1 MMRMQMMR
9 KLRCLAWFPCLLA
22 FLLLPGSVHS
32 KEYACDVTIPATVQ
46 VSGDRIP
53 SGEVYEVVMEAIT
66 KDAPVAENMTQK
78 VLNSGT
84 VSFGQIH
91 YTVPGDHQYKIYQK
105 SGSTDRFT
113 YDKTVYTVTVRVQND
128 AEGGLFAELW
138 AAKEGTAT
146 KTDTVQFQ
154 NHYDAPNGGG
164 GGGSH
169 HHHRTEETVTY
180 TTVIQQPPAAI
191 GAPRT
196 GDAQQPLLWGAL
208 ILLSLSGS
216 MIIVGKM
223 KKCNY

>member
-22 FLLLPGSVHS
+22 FLLLPGSVHA

-91 YTVPGDHQYKIYQK
+91 YTVPGDYQYKIYQK

-113 YDKTVYTVTVRVQND
+113 YDKAVYTVTVRVQND
-128 AEGGLFAELW
+128 AEGGLTAELW
-138 AAKEGTAT
+138 ATMKNDA
-146 KTDTVQFQ
+146 VQFQ
-154 NHYDAPNGGG
+154 NHYDAPGNNGGG
-164 GGGSH
+164 SS

-196 GDAQQPLLWGAL
+196 GDVQQPLLWGAL

>member
-1 MMRMQMMR
+1 MRMQMMR

-22 FLLLPGSVHS
+22 FLLLPGAVHA

-66 KDAPVAENMTQK
+66 KDAPVAESMTQK

-91 YTVPGDHQYKIYQK
+91 YTVPGDYQYKIYQK

-128 AEGGLFAELW
+128 AEGGLTAELW
-138 AAKEGTAT
+138 AVKEGTTMKNDA
-146 KTDTVQFQ
+146 VQFQ
-154 NHYDAPNGGG
+154 NHYDAPGNNGGG
-164 GGGSH
+164 SS

-196 GDAQQPLLWGAL
+196 GDVQQPLLWGAL
-208 ILLSLSGS
+208 ILLTLNGS

-223 KKCNY
+223 KKYYC

>member
-22 FLLLPGSVHS
+22 FLLLPGSVHA

-91 YTVPGDHQYKIYQK
+91 YTVPGDYQYKIYQK

-128 AEGGLFAELW
+128 AEGGLAAELW
-138 AAKEGTAT
+138 AVKEGTTMKNDA
-146 KTDTVQFQ
+146 VQFQ
-154 NHYDAPNGGG
+154 NHYDAPGNNGGG
-164 GGGSH
+164 SS

-180 TTVIQQPPAAI
+180 TTVIQQPPTAI

-196 GDAQQPLLWGAL
+196 GDVQQPLLWGAL
-208 ILLSLSGS
+208 ILLTLSGS

-223 KKCNY
+223 KKYYC

>member
-1 MMRMQMMR
+1 MRMQMMR

-22 FLLLPGSVHS
+22 FLLLPGSVHA

-91 YTVPGDHQYKIYQK
+91 YTVPGDYQYKIYQK

-128 AEGGLFAELW
+128 AEGGLTAELSSV
-138 AAKEGTAT
+138 KEGTTMKNDA
-146 KTDTVQFQ
+146 VQFQ
-154 NHYDAPNGGG
+154 NHYDAPGNNGGG
-164 GGGSH
+164 SS

-196 GDAQQPLLWGAL
+196 GDVQQPLLWGAL
-208 ILLSLSGS
+208 ILLTLSGS
-216 MIIVGKM
+216 MIIVGQM
-223 KKCNY
+223 KKYYC

>member
-22 FLLLPGSVHS
+22 FLLLPGTVHA

-66 KDAPVAENMTQK
+66 KDAPVAEIMTQK
-78 VLNSGT
+78 VMNSGT

-91 YTVPGDHQYKIYQK
+91 YTVPGDYQYKIYQK

-128 AEGGLFAELW
+128 AEGGLTAELW
-138 AAKEGTAT
+138 AVKEGTTMKNDA
-146 KTDTVQFQ
+146 VQFQ
-154 NHYDAPNGGG
+154 NHYDAPGNNGGG
-164 GGGSH
+164 SS

-196 GDAQQPLLWGAL
+196 GDAQQPFLWGAL

-216 MIIVGKM
+216 MVLVRKM
-223 KKCNY
+223 KYC

>member
-22 FLLLPGSVHS
+22 FLLLPGTVHA

-66 KDAPVAENMTQK
+66 KDAPVAEIMTQK
-78 VLNSGT
+78 VMNSGT

-91 YTVPGDHQYKIYQK
+91 YTVPGDYQYKIYQK

-128 AEGGLFAELW
+128 AEGGLTAELW
-138 AAKEGTAT
+138 AVKEGTTMKNDA
-146 KTDTVQFQ
+146 VQFQ
-154 NHYDAPNGGG
+154 NHYDAPGNNGGG
-164 GGGSH
+164 SS

-180 TTVIQQPPAAI
+180 TTIIQQPPAAI

-216 MIIVGKM
+216 MVLVRKM
-223 KKCNY
+223 KYC

>member
-22 FLLLPGSVHS
+22 FLLLPGTVHA

-66 KDAPVAENMTQK
+66 KGAPVAEIMTQK
-78 VLNSGT
+78 VMNSGT

-91 YTVPGDHQYKIYQK
+91 YTVPGDYQYKIYQK

-128 AEGGLFAELW
+128 AEGGLTAELW
-138 AAKEGTAT
+138 AVKEGTTMKNDA
-146 KTDTVQFQ
+146 VQFQ
-154 NHYDAPNGGG
+154 NHYDAPGNNGGG
-164 GGGSH
+164 SS

-208 ILLSLSGS
+208 ILLTLSGS
-216 MIIVGKM
+216 MVLVRKM
-223 KKCNY
+223 KYC

>member
-1 MMRMQMMR
+1 MMR

-22 FLLLPGSVHS
+22 FLLLPGSVHA

-91 YTVPGDHQYKIYQK
+91 YTVPGDYQYKIYQK

-128 AEGGLFAELW
+128 AEGGLTAELW
-138 AAKEGTAT
+138 AVKEGTTMKNDA
-146 KTDTVQFQ
+146 VQFQ
-154 NHYDAPNGGG
+154 NHYDAPGNNGGG
-164 GGGSH
+164 SS

-196 GDAQQPLLWGAL
+196 GDVQQPLLWGAL

>member
-1 MMRMQMMR
+1 MMR

-22 FLLLPGSVHS
+22 FLLLPGSVHA

-91 YTVPGDHQYKIYQK
+91 YTVPGDYQYKIYQK

-128 AEGGLFAELW
+128 AEGGLTAELW
-138 AAKEGTAT
+138 AVKEGTTMKNDA
-146 KTDTVQFQ
+146 VQFQ
-154 NHYDAPNGGG
+154 NHYDAPGNNGGG
-164 GGGSH
+164 SS

-196 GDAQQPLLWGAL
+196 GDVQQPLLWGAL
-208 ILLSLSGS
+208 ILLTLSGS

-223 KKCNY
+223 KKYYC

>member
-1 MMRMQMMR
+1 MRMQMMR

-22 FLLLPGSVHS
+22 FLLLPGSVHA
-32 KEYACDVTIPATVQ
+32 KEYACDVTIPATGQ
-46 VSGDRIP
+46 GSGDRIP

-91 YTVPGDHQYKIYQK
+91 YTVPGDYQYKIYQK

-128 AEGGLFAELW
+128 AEGGLTAELW
-138 AAKEGTAT
+138 AVKEGTTMKNDA
-146 KTDTVQFQ
+146 VQFQ
-154 NHYDAPNGGG
+154 NHYDAPGNNGGG
-164 GGGSH
+164 SS

-196 GDAQQPLLWGAL
+196 GDVQQPLLWGAL
-208 ILLSLSGS
+208 ILLTLSGS

-223 KKCNY
+223 KKYYC

>member
-1 MMRMQMMR
+1 MMR
-9 KLRCLAWFPCLLA
+9 KLRCLAWFPCRLA
-22 FLLLPGSVHS
+22 FLLLPGAVHA

-91 YTVPGDHQYKIYQK
+91 YTVPGDYQYKIYQK

-128 AEGGLFAELW
+128 AEGGLTAELW
-138 AAKEGTAT
+138 AVKEGTTMKNDA
-146 KTDTVQFQ
+146 VQFQ
-154 NHYDAPNGGG
+154 NHYDAPGNNGGG
-164 GGGSH
+164 SS
-169 HHHRTEETVTY
+169 HHHRTEETVIY
-180 TTVIQQPPAAI
+180 TTVIQQPPVAI

-196 GDAQQPLLWGAL
+196 GDVQQPLLWGAL
-208 ILLSLSGS
+208 ILLTLSGS

-223 KKCNY
+223 KKYYC

>member
-1 MMRMQMMR
+1 MRMQMMR

-22 FLLLPGSVHS
+22 FLLLPGSVHA

-66 KDAPVAENMTQK
+66 QDAPVAENMTQK

-91 YTVPGDHQYKIYQK
+91 YTVPGDYQYKIYQK

-128 AEGGLFAELW
+128 AEGGLAAELW
-138 AAKEGTAT
+138 AVKEGTTMKNDA
-146 KTDTVQFQ
+146 VQFQ
-154 NHYDAPNGGG
+154 NHYDAPGNNGGG
-164 GGGSH
+164 SS
-169 HHHRTEETVTY
+169 HHHRTEETVIY
-180 TTVIQQPPAAI
+180 TTVIQQPPVAI

-196 GDAQQPLLWGAL
+196 GDVQQPLLWGAL
-208 ILLSLSGS
+208 ILLTLSGS

-223 KKCNY
+223 KKYYC

>member
-1 MMRMQMMR
+1 MRMQMMR

-22 FLLLPGSVHS
+22 FLLLPGTVHA

-66 KDAPVAENMTQK
+66 KDAPVAEIMTQK

-91 YTVPGDHQYKIYQK
+91 YTVPGDYQYKIYQK

-128 AEGGLFAELW
+128 AEGGLTAELW
-138 AAKEGTAT
+138 AVKEGTTMKNDA
-146 KTDTVQFQ
+146 VQFQ
-154 NHYDAPNGGG
+154 NHYDAPGNNGGG
-164 GGGSH
+164 SS
-169 HHHRTEETVTY
+169 HHHRTEETVIY

-216 MIIVGKM
+216 MVLVRKM
-223 KKCNY
+223 KYC

>member
-22 FLLLPGSVHS
+22 FLLLPGSVHA

-91 YTVPGDHQYKIYQK
+91 YTVPGDYQYKIYQK

-128 AEGGLFAELW
+128 AEGGLTAELW
-138 AAKEGTAT
+138 AVKEGTTMKNDA
-146 KTDTVQFQ
+146 VQFQ
-154 NHYDAPNGGG
+154 NHYDAPGNNGGG
-164 GGGSH
+164 SS

-196 GDAQQPLLWGAL
+196 GDVQQPLLWGAL
-208 ILLSLSGS
+208 ILLTLSGS

-223 KKCNY
+223 KRYYC

>member
-22 FLLLPGSVHS
+22 FLLLPGSVHA

-91 YTVPGDHQYKIYQK
+91 YTVPGDYQYKIYQK

-128 AEGGLFAELW
+128 AEGGLTAELW
-138 AAKEGTAT
+138 AVKEGTTMKNDA
-146 KTDTVQFQ
+146 VQFQ
-154 NHYDAPNGGG
+154 NHYDAPGNNGGG
-164 GGGSH
+164 SS

-196 GDAQQPLLWGAL
+196 GDVQQPLLWGAL
-208 ILLSLSGS
+208 ILLTLSGS

-223 KKCNY
+223 KKNYC

>member
-1 MMRMQMMR
+1 MRMQMMR

-22 FLLLPGSVHS
+22 FLLLPGSVHA

-91 YTVPGDHQYKIYQK
+91 YTVPGDYQYKVYQK

-113 YDKTVYTVTVRVQND
+113 YDKTVYTVTIRVQND
-128 AEGGLFAELW
+128 AEGGLTAELW
-138 AAKEGTAT
+138 AVKEGTT
-146 KTDTVQFQ
+146 MKNDVVQFQ
-154 NHYDAPNGGG
+154 NHYDAPGNNGGG
-164 GGGSH
+164 SS

-208 ILLSLSGS
+208 ILLTLSGS

-223 KKCNY
+223 KKYYC

>member
-1 MMRMQMMR
+1 MMRMQMMW

-22 FLLLPGSVHS
+22 FLLLPGSVHA

-91 YTVPGDHQYKIYQK
+91 YTVPGDYQYKIYQK

-128 AEGGLFAELW
+128 AEGGLTAELW
-138 AAKEGTAT
+138 AVKEGTTMKNDA
-146 KTDTVQFQ
+146 VQFQ
-154 NHYDAPNGGG
+154 NHYDAPGNNGGG
-164 GGGSH
+164 SS

-196 GDAQQPLLWGAL
+196 GDVQQPLLWGAL
-208 ILLSLSGS
+208 ILLTLSGS

-223 KKCNY
+223 KKYYC

>member
-1 MMRMQMMR
+1 MRMQMMR

-22 FLLLPGSVHS
+22 FLLLPGSVHA

-66 KDAPVAENMTQK
+66 QDAPVAENMTQK

-91 YTVPGDHQYKIYQK
+91 YTVPGDYQYKIYQK

-128 AEGGLFAELW
+128 AEGGLTAELW
-138 AAKEGTAT
+138 AVKEGTTMKNDA
-146 KTDTVQFQ
+146 VQFQ
-154 NHYDAPNGGG
+154 NHYDAPGNNGGG
-164 GGGSH
+164 SS

-196 GDAQQPLLWGAL
+196 GDVQQPLLWGAL
-208 ILLSLSGS
+208 ILLTLSGS

-223 KKCNY
+223 KKYYC

>member
-1 MMRMQMMR
+1 MRMQMMR

-22 FLLLPGSVHS
+22 FLLLPGSVHA

-66 KDAPVAENMTQK
+66 QDAPVAENMTQK

-91 YTVPGDHQYKIYQK
+91 YTVPGDYQYKIYQK

-128 AEGGLFAELW
+128 AEGGLTAELW
-138 AAKEGTAT
+138 AVKEGTTMKNDA
-146 KTDTVQFQ
+146 VQFQ
-154 NHYDAPNGGG
+154 NHYDAPGNNGGG
-164 GGGSH
+164 SS
-169 HHHRTEETVTY
+169 HHHRTEETVIY

-196 GDAQQPLLWGAL
+196 GDVQQPLLWGAL
-208 ILLSLSGS
+208 ILLTLSGS

-223 KKCNY
+223 KKNYC

>member
-22 FLLLPGSVHS
+22 FLLLPGSVHA

-66 KDAPVAENMTQK
+66 KDAPVAENMIQK

-91 YTVPGDHQYKIYQK
+91 YTVPGDYQYKIYQK

-128 AEGGLFAELW
+128 AEGGLTAELW
-138 AAKEGTAT
+138 AVKEGTTMKNDA
-146 KTDTVQFQ
+146 VQFQ
-154 NHYDAPNGGG
+154 NHYDAPGNNGGG
-164 GGGSH
+164 SS

-196 GDAQQPLLWGAL
+196 GDVQQPLLWGAL
-208 ILLSLSGS
+208 ILLTLSGS

-223 KKCNY
+223 KKYYC

>member
-22 FLLLPGSVHS
+22 FLLLPGSVHA

-91 YTVPGDHQYKIYQK
+91 YTVPGDYQYKIYQK

-128 AEGGLFAELW
+128 AEGGLTAELW
-138 AAKEGTAT
+138 AVKERTTMKNDA
-146 KTDTVQFQ
+146 VQFQ
-154 NHYDAPNGGG
+154 NHYDAPGNNGGG
-164 GGGSH
+164 NS

-196 GDAQQPLLWGAL
+196 GDVQQPLLWGAL
-208 ILLSLSGS
+208 ILLTLSGS

-223 KKCNY
+223 KKYYC

>member
-1 MMRMQMMR
+1 MRMQMMR

-22 FLLLPGSVHS
+22 FLLLPGSVHA

-66 KDAPVAENMTQK
+66 KYAPVAENMTQK

-91 YTVPGDHQYKIYQK
+91 YTVPGDYQYKIYQK

-128 AEGGLFAELW
+128 AEGGLTAELW
-138 AAKEGTAT
+138 AVKEGTTMKNDA
-146 KTDTVQFQ
+146 VQFQ
-154 NHYDAPNGGG
+154 NHYDAPGNNGGG
-164 GGGSH
+164 SS

-196 GDAQQPLLWGAL
+196 GDVQQPLLWGAL
-208 ILLSLSGS
+208 ILLTLSGS

-223 KKCNY
+223 KKNYC

>member
-1 MMRMQMMR
+1 MRMQMMR

-22 FLLLPGSVHS
+22 FLLLPGSVHA

-66 KDAPVAENMTQK
+66 KDTPVAENMTQK

-91 YTVPGDHQYKIYQK
+91 YTVPGDYQYKIYQK

-128 AEGGLFAELW
+128 AEGGLTAELW
-138 AAKEGTAT
+138 AVKEGTTMKNDA
-146 KTDTVQFQ
+146 VQFQ
-154 NHYDAPNGGG
+154 NHYDAPGNNGGG
-164 GGGSH
+164 SS
-169 HHHRTEETVTY
+169 HHHRTEETVIY
-180 TTVIQQPPAAI
+180 TTVIQQPPVAI

-196 GDAQQPLLWGAL
+196 GDVQQPLLWGAL
-208 ILLSLSGS
+208 ILLTLSGS

-223 KKCNY
+223 KKYYC

>member
-1 MMRMQMMR
+1 MRMQMMR

-22 FLLLPGSVHS
+22 FLLLPGSVHA

-91 YTVPGDHQYKIYQK
+91 YTVPGDYQYKIYQK

-128 AEGGLFAELW
+128 AEGGLTAELW
-138 AAKEGTAT
+138 AVKEGTTMKNDA
-146 KTDTVQFQ
+146 VQFQ
-154 NHYDAPNGGG
+154 NHYDAPGNNGGG
-164 GGGSH
+164 SS

-196 GDAQQPLLWGAL
+196 GDVQQPLLWGAL
-208 ILLSLSGS
+208 ILLTLSGS

-223 KKCNY
+223 KKNYC

>member
-22 FLLLPGSVHS
+22 FLLLPGSVHA

-91 YTVPGDHQYKIYQK
+91 YTVPGDYQYKIYQK

-128 AEGGLFAELW
+128 AEGGLTAELW
-138 AAKEGTAT
+138 AVKEGTTMKNDA
-146 KTDTVQFQ
+146 VQFQ
-154 NHYDAPNGGG
+154 NHYDAPGNS
-164 GGGSH
+164 GGGSS

-196 GDAQQPLLWGAL
+196 GDVQQPLLWGAL
-208 ILLSLSGS
+208 ILLTLSGS

-223 KKCNY
+223 KKYYC

>member
-9 KLRCLAWFPCLLA
+9 KLQCLAWFPCLLA
-22 FLLLPGSVHS
+22 FLLLPGAVHA

-46 VSGDRIP
+46 VSGDKIP

-91 YTVPGDHQYKIYQK
+91 YTVPGDYQYKIYQK

-128 AEGGLFAELW
+128 AEGGLTAELW
-138 AAKEGTAT
+138 AVKEGTTMKNDA
-146 KTDTVQFQ
+146 VQFQ
-154 NHYDAPNGGG
+154 NHYDAPGNNGGG
-164 GGGSH
+164 SS

-196 GDAQQPLLWGAL
+196 GDVQQPLLWGAL
-208 ILLSLSGS
+208 ILLTLSGS

-223 KKCNY
+223 KKYYC

>member
-1 MMRMQMMR
+1 MRMQMMR

-22 FLLLPGSVHS
+22 FLLLPGSVHA

-91 YTVPGDHQYKIYQK
+91 YTVPGDYQYKIYQK

-128 AEGGLFAELW
+128 AEGGLTAELW
-138 AAKEGTAT
+138 AVKEGTTMKNDA
-146 KTDTVQFQ
+146 VQFQ
-154 NHYDAPNGGG
+154 NHYDAPGNNGGG
-164 GGGSH
+164 NS

-196 GDAQQPLLWGAL
+196 GDVQQPLLWGAL
-208 ILLSLSGS
+208 ILLTLSGS

-223 KKCNY
+223 KKYYC

>member
-22 FLLLPGSVHS
+22 FLLLPGTVHA

-66 KDAPVAENMTQK
+66 KDAPVAEIMTQK

-91 YTVPGDHQYKIYQK
+91 YTVPGDYQYKIYQK

-128 AEGGLFAELW
+128 AEGGLTAELW
-138 AAKEGTAT
+138 AVKEGTTMKNDA
-146 KTDTVQFQ
+146 VQFQ
-154 NHYDAPNGGG
+154 NHYDAPGNNGGG
-164 GGGSH
+164 SS

-180 TTVIQQPPAAI
+180 TTIIQQPPAAI
-191 GAPRT
+191 GEPRT

-216 MIIVGKM
+216 MVLVRKM
-223 KKCNY
+223 KYC

>member
-1 MMRMQMMR
+1 MRMQMMR

-22 FLLLPGSVHS
+22 FLLLPGSVHA

-91 YTVPGDHQYKIYQK
+91 YTVPGDYQYKIYQK
-105 SGSTDRFT
+105 SGSTDRFS

-128 AEGGLFAELW
+128 AEGGLTAELW
-138 AAKEGTAT
+138 AVKEGTTMKNDA
-146 KTDTVQFQ
+146 VQFQ
-154 NHYDAPNGGG
+154 NHYDAPGNNGGG
-164 GGGSH
+164 SS

-196 GDAQQPLLWGAL
+196 GDVQQPLLWGAL
-208 ILLSLSGS
+208 ILLTLSGS

-223 KKCNY
+223 KKYYC

>member
-1 MMRMQMMR
+1 MRMQMMR

-22 FLLLPGSVHS
+22 FLLLPGSVHA

-66 KDAPVAENMTQK
+66 QDAPVAENMTQK

-91 YTVPGDHQYKIYQK
+91 YTVPGDYQYKIYQK

-128 AEGGLFAELW
+128 AEGGLTAELW
-138 AAKEGTAT
+138 AVKEGTTMKNDA
-146 KTDTVQFQ
+146 VQFQ
-154 NHYDAPNGGG
+154 NHYDAPGNNGGG
-164 GGGSH
+164 SS
-169 HHHRTEETVTY
+169 HHHRTEETVIY
-180 TTVIQQPPAAI
+180 TTVIQQPPVAI

-196 GDAQQPLLWGAL
+196 GDVQQPLLWGAV
-208 ILLSLSGS
+208 ILLTLSGS

-223 KKCNY
+223 KKYYC

>member
-1 MMRMQMMR
+1 M
-9 KLRCLAWFPCLLA
+9 
-22 FLLLPGSVHS
+22 
-32 KEYACDVTIPATVQ
+32 TIPATVQ

-91 YTVPGDHQYKIYQK
+91 YIVPGDYQYKIYQK

-128 AEGGLFAELW
+128 AEGGLTAELW
-138 AAKEGTAT
+138 AVKEGTTMKNDA
-146 KTDTVQFQ
+146 VQFQ
-154 NHYDAPNGGG
+154 NQ
-164 GGGSH
+164 
-169 HHHRTEETVTY
+169 ETVTY

-196 GDAQQPLLWGAL
+196 GDVQQPLLWGAL
-208 ILLSLSGS
+208 ILLTLSGS

-223 KKCNY
+223 KKYYC

>member
-1 MMRMQMMR
+1 MRMQMMR

-22 FLLLPGSVHS
+22 FLLLPGTVHA

-66 KDAPVAENMTQK
+66 QDAPVAENMTQK

-91 YTVPGDHQYKIYQK
+91 YTVPGDYQYKIYQK

-128 AEGGLFAELW
+128 AEGGLTAELW
-138 AAKEGTAT
+138 AVKEGTTMKNDA
-146 KTDTVQFQ
+146 VQFQ
-154 NHYDAPNGGG
+154 NHYDAPGNNGGG
-164 GGGSH
+164 SS
-169 HHHRTEETVTY
+169 HHHRTEETVIY
-180 TTVIQQPPAAI
+180 TTVIQQPPVAI

-196 GDAQQPLLWGAL
+196 GDVQQPLLWGAL
-208 ILLSLSGS
+208 ILLTLSGS

-223 KKCNY
+223 KKYYC

>member
-1 MMRMQMMR
+1 MRMQMMW

-22 FLLLPGSVHS
+22 FLLLPGSVHA

-91 YTVPGDHQYKIYQK
+91 YTVPGDYQYKIYQK

-128 AEGGLFAELW
+128 AEGGLTAELW
-138 AAKEGTAT
+138 AVKEGTTMKNDA
-146 KTDTVQFQ
+146 VQFQ
-154 NHYDAPNGGG
+154 NHYDAPGNNGGG
-164 GGGSH
+164 SS

-196 GDAQQPLLWGAL
+196 GDVQQPLLWGAL
-208 ILLSLSGS
+208 ILLTLSGS

-223 KKCNY
+223 KKYYC

>member
-1 MMRMQMMR
+1 MRMQMMR

-22 FLLLPGSVHS
+22 FLLLPGTVHA

-66 KDAPVAENMTQK
+66 KDAPVAEIMTQK
-78 VLNSGT
+78 VMNSGT

-91 YTVPGDHQYKIYQK
+91 YTVPGDYQYKIYQK

-113 YDKTVYTVTVRVQND
+113 YDKTVYTVTVRLKND
-128 AEGGLFAELW
+128 AEGGLTAELW
-138 AAKEGTAT
+138 AVKEGTTMKNDA
-146 KTDTVQFQ
+146 VQFQ
-154 NHYDAPNGGG
+154 NHYDAPGNNGGG
-164 GGGSH
+164 SS

-216 MIIVGKM
+216 MVLVRKM
-223 KKCNY
+223 KYC

>member
-1 MMRMQMMR
+1 MRMQMMR

-22 FLLLPGSVHS
+22 FLLLPGSVHA

-91 YTVPGDHQYKIYQK
+91 YTVPGDYQYKIYQK

-128 AEGGLFAELW
+128 AEGGLTAELW
-138 AAKEGTAT
+138 AVKEGTTMKNDA
-146 KTDTVQFQ
+146 VQFQ
-154 NHYDAPNGGG
+154 NHYDAPGNNE
-164 GGGSH
+164 GGSS

-196 GDAQQPLLWGAL
+196 GDVQQPLLWGAL
-208 ILLSLSGS
+208 ILLTLSGS

-223 KKCNY
+223 KKYYC

>member
-22 FLLLPGSVHS
+22 FLLLPGSVHA

-66 KDAPVAENMTQK
+66 QDAPVAENMTQK

-91 YTVPGDHQYKIYQK
+91 YTVPGDYQYKIYQK

-128 AEGGLFAELW
+128 AEGGLTAELW
-138 AAKEGTAT
+138 AVKEGTTMKNDA
-146 KTDTVQFQ
+146 VQFQ
-154 NHYDAPNGGG
+154 NHYDAPGNNGGG
-164 GGGSH
+164 SS

-196 GDAQQPLLWGAL
+196 GDVQQPLLWGAL
-208 ILLSLSGS
+208 ILLTLSGS

-223 KKCNY
+223 KKNYC

>member
-1 MMRMQMMR
+1 MRMQMMR

-22 FLLLPGSVHS
+22 FLLLPGSVHA

-66 KDAPVAENMTQK
+66 QDAPVAENMTQK

-91 YTVPGDHQYKIYQK
+91 YTVPGDYQYKIYQK

-128 AEGGLFAELW
+128 AGGGLTAELW
-138 AAKEGTAT
+138 AVKEGTTMKNDA
-146 KTDTVQFQ
+146 VQFQ
-154 NHYDAPNGGG
+154 NHYDAPGNNGGG
-164 GGGSH
+164 SS

-196 GDAQQPLLWGAL
+196 GDVQQPLLWGAL
-208 ILLSLSGS
+208 ILLTLSGS

-223 KKCNY
+223 KKYYC

>member
-1 MMRMQMMR
+1 MRMQMMR

-22 FLLLPGSVHS
+22 FLLLPGSVHA

-91 YTVPGDHQYKIYQK
+91 YTVPGDYQYKIYQK

-128 AEGGLFAELW
+128 AEGGLTAELW
-138 AAKEGTAT
+138 AVREGTTMKNDA
-146 KTDTVQFQ
+146 VQFQ
-154 NHYDAPNGGG
+154 NHYDAPGNNGGG
-164 GGGSH
+164 SS

-180 TTVIQQPPAAI
+180 TTVIQQPPVAI
-191 GAPRT
+191 VAPRT
-196 GDAQQPLLWGAL
+196 GDVQQPLLWGAL
-208 ILLSLSGS
+208 ILLTLSGS

-223 KKCNY
+223 KKYYC

>member
-1 MMRMQMMR
+1 MRMQMMR
-9 KLRCLAWFPCLLA
+9 KLRCRAWFPCLLA
-22 FLLLPGSVHS
+22 FLLLPGSVHA

-91 YTVPGDHQYKIYQK
+91 YTVPGDYQYKIYQK

-128 AEGGLFAELW
+128 AEGGLAAELW
-138 AAKEGTAT
+138 AVKEGTTMKNDA
-146 KTDTVQFQ
+146 VQFQ
-154 NHYDAPNGGG
+154 NHYDAPGNNGGG
-164 GGGSH
+164 NS

-196 GDAQQPLLWGAL
+196 GDVQQPLLWGAL
-208 ILLSLSGS
+208 ILLTLSGS

-223 KKCNY
+223 KKYYC

>member
-1 MMRMQMMR
+1 MMRMQMMW

-22 FLLLPGSVHS
+22 FLLLPGTVHA

-66 KDAPVAENMTQK
+66 KDAPVAESMTQK
-78 VLNSGT
+78 VMNSGT

-91 YTVPGDHQYKIYQK
+91 YTVPGDYQYKIYQK

-113 YDKTVYTVTVRVQND
+113 YDKTVYTVTVRVQNN
-128 AEGGLFAELW
+128 AEGGLTAELW
-138 AAKEGTAT
+138 AVKEGTTMKNDA
-146 KTDTVQFQ
+146 VQFQ
-154 NHYDAPNGGG
+154 NHYDAPGNNGGG
-164 GGGSH
+164 SS

-196 GDAQQPLLWGAL
+196 GDVQQPLLWGAL

-216 MIIVGKM
+216 MVLVRKM
-223 KKCNY
+223 KYC